1 MGLDLTGIGSVA
13 DFATT
18 LVNKLW
24 PTADPNE
31 KLKAQVELQHVLEQR
46 ETLLLD
52 TQKQVMVAELAQQ
65 DTYTK
70 RARPTIV
77 YCGLVFIFLVHV
89 ALPLFA
95 FFSGKPVPA
104 LTLPEEFWWAWTGV
118 SGLWI
123 LGRSFEKQGSTG
135 KLIQA
140 ITGSK

>member
-1 MGLDLTGIGSVA
+1 MGLDLTGMGSVA

-18 LVNKLW
+18 LINKLW

-31 KLKAQVELQHVLEQR
+31 KLKAQVELQQVLEQR
-46 ETLLLD
+46 ETQLLD
-52 TQKQVMVAELAQQ
+52 AQKQVMIAELAQQ

-95 FFSGKPVPA
+95 FFSGKPVPE
-104 LTLPEEFWWAWTGV
+104 LKLPEEFWWAWTGV

-123 LGRSFEKQGSTG
+123 LGRSYEKNGSTN
-135 KLIQA
+135 KLISA

>member
-1 MGLDLTGIGSVA
+1 MGLDLTGVGSVA
-13 DFATT
+13 DLATT
-18 LVNKLW
+18 VINKLW

-31 KLKAQVELQHVLEQR
+31 KLKAQVELQQVLEQR

-65 DTYTK
+65 DNYTK

-77 YCGLVFIFLVHV
+77 YCGLMFIFLVHV
-89 ALPLFA
+89 AFPLIV
-95 FFSGKPVPA
+95 FFSGKPMPT
-104 LTLPEEFWWAWTGV
+104 LNLPEEFWWAWTGV
-118 SGLWI
+118 SGVWI
-123 LGRSFEKQGSTG
+123 LGRSFEKQGSTS